1 MKNNDE
7 ILRKQNEYKLDIKDV
22 LSEKYSFYYQVN
34 IDFNRE
40 KQSQYYLGKINS
52 VQKGMSIKWKT
63 NPSLGKC
70 IKVTRQAMQIL
81 LKKKIKCIST
91 STHIFGWAI
100 WDKLP
105 ECIFENFE
113 ITRVKR
119 GQFQNFQKSQG

>member
-7 ILRKQNEYKLDIKDV
+7 IPRKKNEYKLDIKDV
-22 LSEKYSFYYQVN
+22 LSEKYSFCYQVN

-81 LKKKIKCIST
+81 LKKKNK
-91 STHIFGWAI
+91 
-100 WDKLP
+100 
-105 ECIFENFE
+105 
-113 ITRVKR
+113 VY
-119 GQFQNFQKSQG
+119 

>member
-7 ILRKQNEYKLDIKDV
+7 IPRKKNEYKLDIKDV

-52 VQKGMSIKWKT
+52 VQKEMSIKWKT

-81 LKKKIKCIST
+81 LKKKK
-91 STHIFGWAI
+91 
-100 WDKLP
+100 K
-105 ECIFENFE
+105 
-113 ITRVKR
+113 VY
-119 GQFQNFQKSQG
+119 